1 MSLQQQNQIKPIVQS
16 SLLLQTKLVSRWI
29 HIHRMW
35 GHNSRKWRV
44 THLSRVPRTCGLCH
58 SPPSSDST
66 ASARGSLSPPQC
78 GSVLLSR
85 RLNSSEKRRNNRW
98 LCNKQFLLKVNLAAF
113 ERPGWV
119 KALSALSELKK
130 VWDWNKSFLSC
141 RSWHLTGVWASWGLG
156 EAQPREITSVCLWA
170 FRLPDMFEHPN
181 QSYAS
186 SPQLN
191 SQMVKWEKKDPCYL
205 AWTQRTGLRTA

>member
-16 SLLLQTKLVSRWI
+16 SLLLQTELVSRWI

-35 GHNSRKWRV
+35 GHNSKKWRV

-85 RLNSSEKRRNNRW
+85 RLSSSEKRRNNRW

-156 EAQPREITSVCLWA
+156 EAQPREITSVSEPSGCLTCLNIQTKA
-170 FRLPDMFEHPN
+170 MHLHP
-181 QSYAS
+181 SWTHKW
-186 SPQLN
+186 LN
-191 SQMVKWEKKDPCYL
+191 GKKRIPVIL
-205 AWTQRTGLRTA
+205 HEPEGLD